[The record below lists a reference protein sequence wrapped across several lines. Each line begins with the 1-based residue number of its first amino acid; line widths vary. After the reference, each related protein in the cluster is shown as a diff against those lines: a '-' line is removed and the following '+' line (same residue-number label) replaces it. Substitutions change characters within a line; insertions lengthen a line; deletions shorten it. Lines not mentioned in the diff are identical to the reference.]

1 MQQAID
7 NDERDAIFEKLRQ
20 NPDNNKCIDCDKK
33 NPKWASVYLAIFLC
47 IDCAGKH
54 REYGVQISFV
64 RSLTL
69 DTWSKRHISF
79 MENGGNTKALEH
91 FRKYGIKP
99 PIDYKNSAVQKYK
112 QDLTKRVDALLE
124 SNSRA
129 AQGIIDKSP
138 NTISEKI
145 EINKLE
151 TNSGLSNNTI
161 PKKETNPNSF
171 FENITM
177 NKPSTKPNGGFSVE
191 FAKEKPTFGT
201 GKGSLQ
207 AKKIANFDI
216 GNLTLEES
224 DSKPTKSTPSFN
236 MTETVIA
243 NSPTFPNDNNN
254 SVKEVAHKTGSTTYK
269 DREAEDKLKKF
280 ENAKSISSEAFYGVP
295 KKEETMD
302 YKRFNGASA
311 ISSAQVFGYEEE
323 EDHSSNTGEN
333 LKDMFSKVGGK
344 LKEKAG
350 NMFSKLKSDWES
362 N

>member
-1 MQQAID
+1 
-7 NDERDAIFEKLRQ
+7 LSLL
-20 NPDNNKCIDCDKK
+20 KK
-33 NPKWASVYLAIFLC
+33 
-47 IDCAGKH
+47 
-54 REYGVQISFV
+54 
-64 RSLTL
+64 
-69 DTWSKRHISF
+69 
-79 MENGGNTKALEH
+79 
-91 FRKYGIKP
+91 
-99 PIDYKNSAVQKYK
+99 
-112 QDLTKRVDALLE
+112 
-124 SNSRA
+124 
-129 AQGIIDKSP
+129 
-138 NTISEKI
+138 
-145 EINKLE
+145 
-151 TNSGLSNNTI
+151 
-161 PKKETNPNSF
+161 
-171 FENITM
+171 
-177 NKPSTKPNGGFSVE
+177 
-191 FAKEKPTFGT
+191 KPTFGT

-236 MTETVIA
+236 MTETAIA
-243 NSPTFPNDNNN
+243 NSPTFTNNDNS

-280 ENAKSISSEAFYGVP
+280 ENAKSISSEAFYGTP

-302 YKRFNGASA
+302 YKRFNGAQA
-311 ISSAQVFGYEEE
+311 ISSAQVFGYEED